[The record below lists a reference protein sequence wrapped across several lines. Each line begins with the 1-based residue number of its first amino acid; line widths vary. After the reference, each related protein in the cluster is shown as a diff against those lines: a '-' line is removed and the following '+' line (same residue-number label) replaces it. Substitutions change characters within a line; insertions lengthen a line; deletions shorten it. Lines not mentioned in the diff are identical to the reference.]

1 MLVRS
6 AFLLSLGV
14 ALPLMIASPPAQ
26 AAHSDDVIRV
36 VDEVCLDNRASLK
49 DVVRKVSKLPFQP
62 DPVAT
67 DRGRPPGGATWL
79 PKLGTGSTLLFFAKT
94 TSTPL
99 TNCRLVS
106 HVSDLDDL
114 LGRLKAKFD
123 LGEPKS
129 SDSTVMLTVKGE
141 KTINGKP
148 HAVELVY
155 GFEENKPSGA
165 FTLTINR

>member
-62 DPVAT
+62 DPVAWH
-67 DRGRPPGGATWL
+67 RGPPPGAATWL
-79 PKLGTGSTLLFFAKT
+79 AKLGTGSTLAFLGKAP
-94 TSTPL
+94 SAPV
-99 TNCRLVS
+99 NRCQLVS
-106 HVSDLDDL
+106 HVSDLGDL
-114 LGRLKAKFD
+114 LERLKAKFD
-123 LGEPKS
+123 FGVPKK
-129 SDSTVMLTVKGE
+129 SDSSVMLTMKGE
-141 KTINGKP
+141 KTIDGKP